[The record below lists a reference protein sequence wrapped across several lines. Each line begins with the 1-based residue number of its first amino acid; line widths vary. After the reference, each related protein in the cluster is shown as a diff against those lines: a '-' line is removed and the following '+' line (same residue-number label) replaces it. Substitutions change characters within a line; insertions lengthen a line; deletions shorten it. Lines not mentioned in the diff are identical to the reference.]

1 MKPEVGYA
9 DIVMGSFI
17 EDLIDDI
24 EHNMRLTKA
33 TDPYFEQLSVE
44 KFTLEKLLREI
55 GAHNEDPPT
64 SIVARFVE
72 RMAASARESG
82 DVNYIF
88 SISRDAA
95 QAILDGLYFD

>member
-1 MKPEVGYA
+1 
-9 DIVMGSFI
+9 
-17 EDLIDDI
+17 
-24 EHNMRLTKA
+24 
-33 TDPYFEQLSVE
+33 VE

-55 GAHNEDPPT
+55 SNSKEPPT

-72 RMAASARESG
+72 RMAASARESN

-95 QAILDGLYFD
+95 QSILDGLYFD